1 MKSAAAR
8 IPKCFRLPPICNS
21 NGKNMQNRPDGGSQP
36 AIPRPISELFLC
48 LFFCTLLNKTIPI
61 KKKRSTNLKINRFA
75 HLLNS
80 SIIRRSG
87 VNSAGLST
95 FRSCHSTV
103 LVMASSGGMP
113 VFVRLPQISDVLT
126 LTSSICLHVLCQF
139 SHKKVSITSPST
151 LPKTGPGIL
160 VLQP

>member
-36 AIPRPISELFLC
+36 AIPRPISEPFLC

-61 KKKRSTNLKINRFA
+61 KKKD
-75 HLLNS
+75 LLNS

-95 FRSCHSTV
+95 IRSCHSTV